1 MPITMQIKHVSY
13 PLLLLWTLSTSLWA
27 TNDQVLSPLP
37 NQVTEKWDN
46 FSFVGET
53 TLRRYGFHVYDASF
67 WILGDKSVDSDS
79 VDYLTKHTY
88 ALSITYARKIS
99 AQQLLSSTK
108 KEWQR
113 LGFAKQYPLDAWLM
127 ILENIWPS
135 VEKGDQ
141 LVVVVTT
148 QGKTTFFNKN
158 NSLGTIDD
166 TNFGPIFLSIW
177 LDENS
182 RFKKNREE
190 LLGE

>member
-1 MPITMQIKHVSY
+1 MQIKHLSY
-13 PLLLLWTLSTSLWA
+13 SLLLLWFFSSASSATS
-27 TNDQVLSPLP
+27 NQVFSPLP
-37 NQVTEKWDN
+37 NQVLERWNN

-67 WILGDKSVDSDS
+67 WIMGDKSDNFSSSDILS
-79 VDYLTKHTY
+79 NHSY

-113 LGFAKQYPLDAWLM
+113 LGFAKRYPLNAWLIM
-127 ILENIWPS
+127 LENIWPS

-141 LVVVVTT
+141 LIVVVTT
-148 QGKTTFFNKN
+148 QGKTTFFNKS

-166 TNFGPIFLSIW
+166 SKFGPAFLSIW

>member
-1 MPITMQIKHVSY
+1 
-13 PLLLLWTLSTSLWA
+13 
-27 TNDQVLSPLP
+27 
-37 NQVTEKWDN
+37 
-46 FSFVGET
+46 
-53 TLRRYGFHVYDASF
+53 
-67 WILGDKSVDSDS
+67 
-79 VDYLTKHTY
+79 
-88 ALSITYARKIS
+88 
-99 AQQLLSSTK
+99 
-108 KEWQR
+108 
-113 LGFAKQYPLDAWLM
+113 M
-127 ILENIWPS
+127 ILKNIWPR

-166 TNFGPIFLSIW
+166 ANFGPVFLSIW